1 MDHNPL
7 MQIPTME
14 HVLVENVIATVKGK
28 EWTVQRS
35 LMNASYIKTFV
46 NLAIASIMKVIA
58 LKARTLDEG
67 EKIAVQT

>member
-1 MDHNPL
+1 
-7 MQIPTME
+7 ME
-14 HVLVENVIATVKGK
+14 HVLVENAIATVKGK

-46 NLAIASIMKVIA
+46 NLAIASIMKVIP